1 MKLLASDWLA
11 DTNHFYFLKNPVYLP
26 SGLSESPTTKEFFLF
41 TFRTVGHC
49 HFLFGLCTMGSG
61 LSTGS
66 NSGEVAGSNRKL
78 APIAGRRRRNTHN
91 NRRSTH
97 NNRRST
103 DKDVFLGVEGDH
115 MKTQSEV
122 TTMKDFNKSARELF
136 RLIDL
141 DLNGVLSFSETQR

>member
-1 MKLLASDWLA
+1 
-11 DTNHFYFLKNPVYLP
+11 
-26 SGLSESPTTKEFFLF
+26 
-41 TFRTVGHC
+41 
-49 HFLFGLCTMGSG
+49 MGSG

-78 APIAGRRRRNTHN
+78 APIAERRRRNTHN

-122 TTMKDFNKSARELF
+122 TTMKEFNKSARELF